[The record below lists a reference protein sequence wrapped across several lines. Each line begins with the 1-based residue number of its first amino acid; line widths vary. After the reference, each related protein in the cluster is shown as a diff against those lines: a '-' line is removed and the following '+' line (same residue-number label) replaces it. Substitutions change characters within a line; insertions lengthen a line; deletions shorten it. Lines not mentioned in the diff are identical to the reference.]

1 MERGGSPFQPRKDHW
16 SPTCL
21 GRGKPLGCLEESLW
35 LKGTLALLNAVPFP
49 PKARGRVK
57 RAKLCYSGERAGD
70 GAGRGHKP
78 C

>member
-1 MERGGSPFQPRKDHW
+1 MERGESPFQPRKDHR
-16 SPTCL
+16 SPARS
-21 GRGKPLGCLEESLW
+21 GRGEPPGCLEESLR

-49 PKARGRVK
+49 SKARGRVK
-57 RAKLCYSGERAGD
+57 RAKLRYSGERVGD